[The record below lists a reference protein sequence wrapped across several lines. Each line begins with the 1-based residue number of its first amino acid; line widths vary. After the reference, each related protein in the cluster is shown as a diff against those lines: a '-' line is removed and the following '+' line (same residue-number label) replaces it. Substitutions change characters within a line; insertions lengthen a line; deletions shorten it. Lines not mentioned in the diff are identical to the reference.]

1 MQKMENSN
9 VKQEVS
15 LVGYTHIANFA
26 QENVKFGKK
35 SWKEILI
42 IVCVLNKATNN
53 YGNSDQ

>member
-26 QENVKFGKK
+26 EENVKFGKK
-35 SWKEILI
+35 NLEKKSKL
-42 IVCVLNKATNN
+42 
-53 YGNSDQ
+53 